1 MYVLCTNDHVYTC
14 DANIMSISHKIE
26 NENITHEDH
35 MYVSNNFK
43 TFENEEDV
51 EVVHFM
57 INTIDDLL
65 QILRDNHDKYEEI
78 SVAHLDDDLKELF
91 YNLKKIGYQP
101 MIHFGA
107 GIINTIT
114 CIFNIQGKSIT
125 VRIKSQRP
133 TKFTIEET
141 VMTPDVETLNNL
153 HKARHEFS
161 RSILRGDYKSYYT
174 DVDME
179 IFKEYRNKAKYGTFC
194 SYRDKIPYNDL
205 VEIDVTKAYTAA
217 FEKIDQIP
225 VFNEFDIWKPYNKEP
240 IKDYNLYMVETHHT
254 QPDAFFD
261 KKFSLCF
268 GKFLNKRRKF
278 IKRICGVKTPSN
290 IKKINCKKMVEELY
304 QKEISTNKHLDARL
318 KKNIVNICLGVLEKT
333 TNKRSNSMV
342 FDSLSE
348 ALYYKEQLGG
358 RIQILNRWKRKD
370 NGYVVC
376 EELDG
381 LPVKVKD
388 EYEKL
393 DQDVYIL
400 TQKNEAELS
409 NGFCYIKELV
419 YQIHNDHMAD
429 TYDILRENNIFAHSI
444 KTDALT
450 ILKKD
455 LPQAKKLLNFKHE
468 RGAWRVHADFALP
481 TIQLEMVNNY
491 SYFMEQIFKNYKKQS
506 RIDIPNEWDSNYIAE
521 EIVKHKN
528 VLIRA
533 RYPGSGKTY
542 SCQQIENLGYTV
554 LFVCPTNVGAQ
565 KNNGITINKFFGVG
579 LSENSKMERF
589 NDKPYDCIVF
599 DEIYMCDIQML
610 TRIKNYCQNNPD
622 KIIVGTG
629 DCNQLPPVNYCLN
642 QVNYKEYY
650 EECLNIIFPNEIYF
664 NIPKRVKSQ
673 SDIDKLQDIEQLLLY
688 TNTSISEIV
697 KKYFKTTKQVITTE
711 NIALR
716 NKISQYVSNEV
727 RKQMNRKSDYEKGEF
742 LICKERKK
750 LKTGEVLNVN
760 YKYKIV
766 GNNGKFLTIEDVES
780 KERFTLSFSD
790 ANTYMR
796 YSYCRTCHS
805 AQGATI
811 KDKMTIFDWNHFHAS
826 REWVWTAI
834 TRAERLDDVYFYVS
848 DINKDIEEFE
858 KKVLDEYLDHK
869 IQEHSYQDTKNDRD
883 IDVDNYVNR
892 EWFKQ
897 YYSKSCPGCGDTFTF
912 EVTDHLRGRGKGNL
926 TCDRLDNS
934 RSHELD
940 NIQPL
945 CITCN
950 CNKSNR

>member
-1 MYVLCTNDHVYTC
+1 
-14 DANIMSISHKIE
+14 
-26 NENITHEDH
+26 
-35 MYVSNNFK
+35 
-43 TFENEEDV
+43 
-51 EVVHFM
+51 
-57 INTIDDLL
+57 
-65 QILRDNHDKYEEI
+65 
-78 SVAHLDDDLKELF
+78 
-91 YNLKKIGYQP
+91 
-101 MIHFGA
+101 
-107 GIINTIT
+107 
-114 CIFNIQGKSIT
+114 
-125 VRIKSQRP
+125 
-133 TKFTIEET
+133 
-141 VMTPDVETLNNL
+141 
-153 HKARHEFS
+153 
-161 RSILRGDYKSYYT
+161 
-174 DVDME
+174 
-179 IFKEYRNKAKYGTFC
+179 
-194 SYRDKIPYNDL
+194 
-205 VEIDVTKAYTAA
+205 
-217 FEKIDQIP
+217 
-225 VFNEFDIWKPYNKEP
+225 
-240 IKDYNLYMVETHHT
+240 
-254 QPDAFFD
+254 
-261 KKFSLCF
+261 
-268 GKFLNKRRKF
+268 
-278 IKRICGVKTPSN
+278 
-290 IKKINCKKMVEELY
+290 
-304 QKEISTNKHLDARL
+304 
-318 KKNIVNICLGVLEKT
+318 
-333 TNKRSNSMV
+333 
-342 FDSLSE
+342 
-348 ALYYKEQLGG
+348 
-358 RIQILNRWKRKD
+358 
-370 NGYVVC
+370 
-376 EELDG
+376 
-381 LPVKVKD
+381 
-388 EYEKL
+388 
-393 DQDVYIL
+393 
-400 TQKNEAELS
+400 
-409 NGFCYIKELV
+409 
-419 YQIHNDHMAD
+419 
-429 TYDILRENNIFAHSI
+429 
-444 KTDALT
+444 
-450 ILKKD
+450 
-455 LPQAKKLLNFKHE
+455 
-468 RGAWRVHADFALP
+468 
-481 TIQLEMVNNY
+481 
-491 SYFMEQIFKNYKKQS
+491 
-506 RIDIPNEWDSNYIAE
+506 
-521 EIVKHKN
+521 
-528 VLIRA
+528 
-533 RYPGSGKTY
+533 
-542 SCQQIENLGYTV
+542 
-554 LFVCPTNVGAQ
+554 
-565 KNNGITINKFFGVG
+565 
-579 LSENSKMERF
+579 
-589 NDKPYDCIVF
+589 
-599 DEIYMCDIQML
+599 ML
-610 TRIKNYCQNNPD
+610 TRIKNYCKNNPD

-642 QVNYKEYY
+642 QVDYKEYY
-650 EECLNIIFPNEIYF
+650 EECLNIMFPNEIYF

-688 TNTSISEIV
+688 TNTPISEIV

-848 DINKDIEEFE
+848 AINKDIEEFE

-897 YYSKSCPGCGDTFTF
+897 YYSKSCSGCGDTFTF